1 MLRSRAPAQ
10 RACHAFSTGHSPSPR
25 STANIVG
32 RTAILVASAAAG
44 LGAYAL
50 VQQQRALELDAEPD
64 KGRWEAGGAGKETKP
79 EVFLWG
85 RNTHGV
91 VSPSSNSAVPPSVKR
106 PSASPALSSFVLRD
120 LALSATYGVAV
131 DARGDVLQWGAG
143 YSSEGTA
150 GVEKTLAGKDLIKAV
165 PTEEGKVFALGKTGD
180 VWVFASDK
188 AAQRP
193 AGQPVDIANGARD
206 GGWMWVFG
214 KGTLWGRDGGSHVE
228 ALKVGTDVKLEKGE
242 KFISLSAGASHVLA
256 LTSHGR
262 SFALPLCLSANT
274 HGQLGVRS
282 VSLLAPPHPGSSPA
296 GALTVRLDPDERL
309 NELDWATQQQAR
321 QPKRIDPLLLPPVAP
336 PTPADPSPKGSLVPA
351 LGVPA
356 AMQEPTQIRL
366 HPDAAQH
373 AALERSIHFCTTL
386 HEIPAL
392 KGIEVAELVAGK
404 KHSLARLGGKA
415 EGRVLA
421 WGANNYGQLG
431 LGPSLS
437 YPLIPVPTEVPFLRS
452 AAYTGSNKSAHV
464 SCERVAAGGNV
475 SYFVTR
481 TQENGVDLLATGQG
495 QFGALGYG
503 QWAHA
508 TSPVRVKSVS
518 GLREWNEKTGKVEFV
533 GIKDVQA
540 GEGHVAVVLDNA
552 VQHGDGSAFGR
563 DVFVWGYNEH
573 YQLGTGRRSNLPTP
587 QHLAPLPYPGS
598 SPTAVAAAQAPTPT
612 PAEGALTSGT
622 ASPMP
627 HNRMQ
632 LSPSLPAPSLKDA
645 RLPRGTIVEE
655 AIVAGD
661 GGSGV
666 YWRIVNP

>member
-1 MLRSRAPAQ
+1 MLRPCAPTQHA
-10 RACHAFSTGHSPSPR
+10 RRAFSSTRASSPR
-25 STANIVG
+25 STSSIAG
-32 RTAILVASAAAG
+32 RTAVAVASVAAG
-44 LGAYAL
+44 LSAYAL
-50 VQQQRALELDAEPD
+50 LQQQRALELDAEAD
-64 KGRWEAGGAGKETKP
+64 KGKWAAGGAGKAMKP

-91 VSPSSNSAVPPSVKR
+91 VSPSSPSAVPSTVKR

-143 YSSEGTA
+143 YSADGA
-150 GVEKTLAGKDLIKAV
+150 AVENTLTGKDLVKVV
-165 PTEEGKVFALGKTGD
+165 PTEEGKVFALSKKGD

-193 AGQPVDIANGARD
+193 AGQPLDIANGARD
-206 GGWMWVFG
+206 EGWLWVLG
-214 KGTLWGRDGGSHVE
+214 KGTLWGRNGGSHIE
-228 ALKVGTDVKLEKGE
+228 ALKVGTDVKLGKGE
-242 KFISLSAGASHVLA
+242 KFTSLSAGASHLLA

-274 HGQLGVRS
+274 YGQLGVRS

-296 GALTVRLDPDERL
+296 GALTVRLEPDERP
-309 NELDWATQQQAR
+309 NELDWAGQQQAR
-321 QPKRIDPLLLPPVAP
+321 QPKKIDPLLLPAIAP
-336 PTPADPSPKGSLVPA
+336 PTAADPSPKGSLVPS
-351 LGVPA
+351 LGAPSSLKEPA
-356 AMQEPTQIRL
+356 QVRL
-366 HPDAAQH
+366 HADPAQH

-392 KGIEVAELVAGK
+392 KGVEVAELVAGK

-415 EGRVLA
+415 EGRVLG

-437 YPLIPVPTEVPFLRS
+437 YPLIPVPTEIPFLRS
-452 AAYTGSNKSAHV
+452 VAYTGSNKSAHI

-518 GLREWNEKTGKVEFV
+518 GLREWSEKTGKVEFV

-598 SPTAVAAAQAPTPT
+598 SPTAIAAAPAPATV
-612 PAEGALTSGT
+612 EGGLTSGT
-622 ASPMP
+622 TSPMP
-627 HNRMQ
+627 HKRMQ

-666 YWRIVNP
+666 YWRVVNP